1 MEWVETTGK
10 TVEDATARAVA
21 ELGVEID
28 DAEVHVVEEAKPGLF
43 GRVRSEARVRAR
55 VRPTRPH
62 PRDERRERRR
72 RKPRVVDKASEPA
85 ETALVPGRRDRAE
98 SERAR
103 RDEPTTSNEE
113 GTMDEVEALIDGEGE
128 PGLAEQGAIA
138 KEFLEGL
145 LDVLG
150 VGADVVVHLLDLET
164 VEVTVT
170 GEQLGFL
177 VGQRGATLAALQDLT
192 RTVVQRRTGAHQGRL
207 LLDVDGYRARR
218 RVALEGFTR
227 RVAAEV
233 LETGRERALEPMAA
247 NDRKIVHDTVN
258 SIPGVSSRSVG
269 EDPRRYV
276 VLAPTPSE

>member
-28 DAEVHVVEEAKPGLF
+28 DAEVHVVEEPRPGLF

-62 PRDERRERRR
+62 PRDERRDRRR
-72 RKPRVVDKASEPA
+72 RKSRVGADAPEPTGTSPLA
-85 ETALVPGRRDRAE
+85 
-98 SERAR
+98 AR
-103 RDEPTTSNEE
+103 RGHRKSEALGRDESTAANEE
-113 GTMDEVEALIDGEGE
+113 GTMDEVEALTDGEEGA
-128 PGLAEQGAIA
+128 GLAEQGAIA
-138 KEFLEGL
+138 KEFLDGL

-150 VGADVVVHLLDLET
+150 VGADVVVHVLDADT

-276 VLAPTPSE
+276 VIAPASSE

>member
-1 MEWVETTGK
+1 
-10 TVEDATARAVA
+10 
-21 ELGVEID
+21 
-28 DAEVHVVEEAKPGLF
+28 
-43 GRVRSEARVRAR
+43 
-55 VRPTRPH
+55 
-62 PRDERRERRR
+62 
-72 RKPRVVDKASEPA
+72 
-85 ETALVPGRRDRAE
+85 
-98 SERAR
+98 
-103 RDEPTTSNEE
+103 
-113 GTMDEVEALIDGEGE
+113 MDEVGGVMDGETGAR
-128 PGLAEQGAIA
+128 LVEQGVVA

-150 VGADVVVHLLDLET
+150 VEADVVLHMLDVDT
-164 VEVTVT
+164 VEVAVT

-218 RVALEGFTR
+218 RVALEAFTR

-276 VLAPTPSE
+276 VLAPASLE